1 MPSPDRRELL
11 ERLERYYDTVPRAGA
26 RTEEIGPFT
35 LFVSTGAFPF
45 YARPRLG
52 LETMVAPEDVA
63 AVVARQQALGVPVA
77 LEWVVETT
85 PSLTAAA
92 RAAGLHVQELPL
104 LMLDHALE
112 VPVPPG
118 VTIRR
123 VAADEPDL
131 EPIMAVA
138 AVAFENGGTSVGQ
151 PGPAERDALA
161 GSSTA
166 DRTRLRERIASGAV
180 VLMVAE
186 DLDGPVASGVHQ
198 PVGDTTEVVGVAT
211 LPSARRRGLGAAVTA
226 ALVAHATAS
235 ALDLVFLSAASD
247 DVARIYERLGFCRV
261 AQAGI
266 ADAPA
271 PDATGSDPSP
281 G

>member
-1 MPSPDRRELL
+1 MPSSDRRELL

-26 RTEEIGPFT
+26 RTEDVGPFT
-35 LFVSTGAFPF
+35 LFVSTGTFPF

-52 LETMVAPEDVA
+52 LETTVVPQDVA
-63 AVVARQQALGVPVA
+63 EVVARQRALGIPVA

-85 PSLTAAA
+85 PSLTPAA

-104 LMLDHALE
+104 LMLDRALE

-138 AVAFENGGTSVGQ
+138 AVSFENGGTSVGE

-161 GSSTA
+161 ASSTA

-180 VLMVAE
+180 VMMVAE
-186 DLDGPVASGVHQ
+186 DMDGPVASGVHQ

-211 LPSARRRGLGAAVTA
+211 LPLARRRGLGAAVTA
-226 ALVAHATAS
+226 ALVANATAS

-247 DVARIYERLGFCRV
+247 DVARIYERLGFRRV

-271 PDATGSDPSP
+271 PDPAGSDASP